1 MLPDH
6 SLLITEKSGSM
17 IHFKEGTKHEIKN
30 VPQTYLRGQ
39 GGLMD
44 IALHPDFANNKR
56 IYFTQSS
63 SLGSDQEG
71 GNTALFSAILS
82 DDELIDVKLLY
93 KAQPNT
99 RVGRHFGSRIVFD
112 NEGYL
117 YFSVGDRGRRDDNPQ
132 DLTRDGGKVYRLHDD
147 GTIPSDNP
155 FVETDSAVK
164 AAFSYGHRNPQGM
177 VRHPKTGAI
186 WTHEHGPLGGDEI
199 NIIRAGANY
208 GWPEITYGKNYSG
221 TTITKDTALP
231 GMEQPLYYWIPSIA
245 PSGMTFV
252 SGGVYPEWEGSLLV
266 GSLKFEYLERLVIE
280 NNKVIYREKVAE
292 DIGRVRDVI
301 MGVDGYIYLAVEN
314 KGVYKIVPK
323 T

>member
-1 MLPDH
+1 
-6 SLLITEKSGSM
+6 
-17 IHFKEGTKHEIKN
+17 
-30 VPQTYLRGQ
+30 
-39 GGLMD
+39 
-44 IALHPDFANNKR
+44 
-56 IYFTQSS
+56 
-63 SLGSDQEG
+63 
-71 GNTALFSAILS
+71 
-82 DDELIDVKLLY
+82 
-93 KAQPNT
+93 
-99 RVGRHFGSRIVFD
+99 VFD

-155 FVETDSAVK
+155 FVETDGAVK